1 MKQRYGTSGAWAEWL
16 LKEKG
21 VETTAEKVKR
31 CLTKAG
37 RKGKDSRSFT
47 GEILR
52 GVLFTEKD
60 IRMAFRDLLKR
71 KEK

>member
-1 MKQRYGTSGAWAEWL
+1 MKKRYGTSETWAEWL
-16 LKEKG
+16 FKEEG
-21 VETTAEKVKR
+21 IETTAEKVKR

-52 GVLFTEKD
+52 GILFTEKD
-60 IRMAFRDLLKR
+60 IRMAFRDLLKG
-71 KEK
+71 KKK